1 MAPLAARRLAQM
13 IELGERLVSIELV
26 VAAQAVDLRNRPVL
40 GTGTARAYELV
51 RERVPFTDIGDALPQ
66 DLEPVRELIR
76 SDAFTARVASPGG
89 EATLP

>member
-1 MAPLAARRLAQM
+1 M

-40 GTGTARAYELV
+40 GTGTTRAYELV
-51 RERVPFTDIGDALPQ
+51 RERVPFTDEGDTLPQ

-76 SDAFTARVASPGG
+76 SGAFSA
-89 EATLP
+89 